1 MFERMTY
8 YLLIIK
14 STQKTDNWGQLKF
27 SLYSFVAIVMRRQG
41 VHPSWTTMWS
51 LQPLWT
57 EVPLLCASP
66 ELGEIHQ
73 TKTVSDRECERQ
85 ELCVQTL

>member
-1 MFERMTY
+1 MGDI

-14 STQKTDNWGQLKF
+14 SIHRKHNWGQPKF
-27 SLYSFVAIVMRRQG
+27 SLYSFVAIVMQRRRVQISI
-41 VHPSWTTMWS
+41 HPGQQSWWS
-51 LQPLWT
+51 LQSLWT

-73 TKTVSDRECERQ
+73 TKTVSD
-85 ELCVQTL
+85 